1 MRSNAVALGRVKET
15 YTTGARRL
23 ASRSIVGLA
32 RTRLTPNALTAAGVS
47 LCALASVLVYFENR
61 NELLFFWLG
70 AALFVAGSV
79 LDILDG
85 ALARAGGK
93 TTPFGAFMD
102 STTDR
107 MSEALMLGAIAL
119 VLVRDGSELGVG
131 LSVAAIAGSFLV
143 SYTRARA
150 EALGLR
156 GDVGIGSRAERV
168 VVITAG
174 LVLAPWVPL
183 ELALAVLTTTAWIT
197 VLQRVLHVRDQLR
210 TRGDTPN
217 V

>member
-1 MRSNAVALGRVKET
+1 VSKAAAIKQS
-15 YTTGARRL
+15 YTSGARQV
-23 ASRSIVGLA
+23 ASRSMSGLA
-32 RTRLTPNALTAAGVS
+32 RTRVTPDALTAAGVS
-47 LCALASVLVYFENR
+47 LCLVASVLVLFESR
-61 NELLFFWLG
+61 DELLFFWLG
-70 AALFVAGSV
+70 AAVFVAGSV

-93 TTPFGAFMD
+93 ATPFGAFLD

-107 MSEALMLGAIAL
+107 IGEFFML
-119 VLVRDGSELGVG
+119 
-131 LSVAAIAGSFLV
+131 AAIAYVFATDGREIFVVVAVAAVAGSLLV

-174 LVLAPWVPL
+174 LVLAPWGVLPWAIAL
-183 ELALAVLTTTAWIT
+183 LAATAWIT
-197 VLQRVLHVRDQLR
+197 VVQRVLHDRKQLMEAP
-210 TRGDTPN
+210 GE
-217 V
+217 